1 MEEIVADGYKDVKT
15 LNLIL
20 SFITNCARSGTEFVY
35 KVVRETCVLEV
46 TKYISTQKEGF
57 D

>member
-15 LNLIL
+15 LNLTL
-20 SFITNCARSGTEFVY
+20 SFIANCARSGTEFVY